1 VPSIDYS
8 LIEDLLSVAVQI
20 MGGLR
25 AADVVVR
32 SPEGAANA
40 GAGST
45 RQFFRRLSD
54 HDRRLC

>member
-1 VPSIDYS
+1 
-8 LIEDLLSVAVQI
+8 
-20 MGGLR
+20 MGCLR